1 MDIRERRILT
11 VTCYGHFLSHF
22 NVLVFPALVL
32 PLASRMHLDMSTVL
46 GISFWMYLLFGVTAL
61 PWGMLADRLGPRF
74 LFFLFYI
81 GSAVSALAAARYI
94 DSPNAL
100 ELSLAALG
108 LFSAIYHPIGL
119 GLISREVRQVSLA
132 MGYNGMFGNV
142 GLASAPL
149 LTGLINWAWGP
160 AGAYLLLGG
169 MHLLGAAMTILLP
182 ITLLSESPEEAP
194 PGEQENGN
202 LSGFLILLV
211 AMMLGGIAYRGATVV
226 MPAYFELKNQ
236 GVTHFFSMMMGSEI
250 PGNLVATFTTSLI
263 FFIGILGQYAGG
275 RIGNRFEPRY
285 AYLIFHAITVPAAFL
300 MGLFHDVPLL
310 LLVFIYTFFLIG
322 MQPIENTLVALFASK
337 RLHHSAFGT
346 KFVVT
351 FGVGS
356 LSVKMVEFVERNMG
370 IEATFP
376 ALGCVSVLLVGA
388 ILFLIH
394 HTSEKAKQP
403 AT

>member
-1 MDIRERRILT
+1 MDNREQRILT

-46 GISFWMYLLFGVTAL
+46 GISFWMYLLFGITSL

-74 LFFLFYI
+74 LLFLFYI
-81 GSAVSALAAARYI
+81 GSAVSAMAAARYVN
-94 DSPNAL
+94 SPSAL
-100 ELSLAALG
+100 TISLAALG
-108 LFSAIYHPIGL
+108 LFSGIYHPIAL
-119 GLISREVRQVSLA
+119 GMISREIRQVSLA

-149 LTGLINWAWGP
+149 LTGLINWIWGP

-169 MHLLGAAMTILLP
+169 MHVIGAAMTALLP
-182 ITLLSESPEEAP
+182 ITLLSETTEEAT
-194 PGEQENGN
+194 ETSENGN
-202 LSGFLILLV
+202 LSAFLILLV

-236 GVTHFFSMMMGSEI
+236 GVTHFFSMMIGREL

-285 AYLIFHAITVPAAFL
+285 SYLVFHAITVPAAFL

-310 LLVFIYTFFLIG
+310 ILVFIYTFFLIG
-322 MQPIENTLVALFASK
+322 MQPIENTLVALFAPK

-356 LSVKMVEFVERNMG
+356 FSVKMVEFVEKNIG

-376 ALGCVSVLLVGA
+376 VLGGVSVFLVGV
-388 ILFLIH
+388 ILYLIH
-394 HTSEKAKQP
+394 HTSKNPEQP
-403 AT
+403 AQ

>member
-1 MDIRERRILT
+1 M
-11 VTCYGHFLSHF
+11 
-22 NVLVFPALVL
+22 
-32 PLASRMHLDMSTVL
+32 
-46 GISFWMYLLFGVTAL
+46 
-61 PWGMLADRLGPRF
+61 
-74 LFFLFYI
+74 
-81 GSAVSALAAARYI
+81 AAARYVN
-94 DSPNAL
+94 SPSAL
-100 ELSLAALG
+100 TISLAALG
-108 LFSAIYHPIGL
+108 LFSGIYHPIAL
-119 GLISREVRQVSLA
+119 GMISREIRQVSLA

-149 LTGLINWAWGP
+149 LTGLINWIWGP

-169 MHLLGAAMTILLP
+169 MHVIGAAMTALLP
-182 ITLLSESPEEAP
+182 ITLLSETTEEAT
-194 PGEQENGN
+194 ETSENGN
-202 LSGFLILLV
+202 LSAFLILLV

-236 GVTHFFSMMMGSEI
+236 GVTHFFSMMIGREL

-263 FFIGILGQYAGG
+263 FFIGKLGQYAGG

-285 AYLIFHAITVPAAFL
+285 SYLVFHAITVPAAFL

-310 LLVFIYTFFLIG
+310 ILVFIYTFFLIG
-322 MQPIENTLVALFASK
+322 MQPIENTLVAHFAPK

-356 LSVKMVEFVERNMG
+356 FSVKMVEFVEKNIG

-376 ALGCVSVLLVGA
+376 VLGGVSVFLVGV
-388 ILFLIH
+388 ILYLIH
-394 HTSEKAKQP
+394 HTSKNPEQP
-403 AT
+403 AQ

>member
-1 MDIRERRILT
+1 MDSRERRILT

-32 PLASRMHLDMSTVL
+32 PLASRMHLDMATVL

-61 PWGMLADRLGPRF
+61 PWGMLADRLGPRI

-81 GSAVSALAAARYI
+81 GSGVSAVAAARYI

-100 ELSLAALG
+100 AISLAALG
-108 LFSAIYHPIGL
+108 LFSGIYHPTGL
-119 GLISREVRQVSLA
+119 GLISREVRQVSLG

-149 LTGLINWAWGP
+149 LTGIINWAWGP
-160 AGAYLLLGG
+160 AGAYLLLAG
-169 MHLLGAAMTILLP
+169 MHFLGAAMTILLP
-182 ITLLSESPEEAP
+182 ITLLSVGPKAPEN
-194 PGEQENGN
+194 QENGN
-202 LSGFLILLV
+202 LSAFFILLI

-236 GVTHFFSMMMGSEI
+236 AVTHFFSMMMGRKI

-263 FFIGILGQYAGG
+263 FLIGILGQYAGG

-285 AYLIFHAITVPAAFL
+285 SYLVFHAITVPAAFL
-300 MGLFHDVPLL
+300 IGLFQNVPLL
-310 LLVFIYTFFLIG
+310 ILVFIYTFFLIG
-322 MQPIENTLVALFASK
+322 MQPIENTLVALFAPR

-351 FGVGS
+351 FGIGS
-356 LSVKMVEFVERNMG
+356 FSVKMVEFVERNMG
-370 IEATFP
+370 IGAIFP
-376 ALGCVSVLLVGA
+376 VLGCVSTLLVCV
-388 ILFLIH
+388 ILFLIYY
-394 HTSEKAKQP
+394 TSKRAKQC
-403 AT
+403 

>member
-1 MDIRERRILT
+1 MDNREQRILT

-46 GISFWMYLLFGVTAL
+46 GISFWMYLLFGITSL

-74 LFFLFYI
+74 LLFLFYI
-81 GSAVSALAAARYI
+81 GSAVSAMAAARYVN
-94 DSPNAL
+94 SPSAL
-100 ELSLAALG
+100 TISLAALG
-108 LFSAIYHPIGL
+108 LFSGIYHPIAL
-119 GLISREVRQVSLA
+119 GMISREIRQVSLA

-149 LTGLINWAWGP
+149 LTGLINWIWGP

-169 MHLLGAAMTILLP
+169 MHVIGAAMTALLT
-182 ITLLSESPEEAP
+182 ITLLSETTEEAT
-194 PGEQENGN
+194 ETSENGN
-202 LSGFLILLV
+202 LSAFLILLV

-236 GVTHFFSMMMGSEI
+236 GVTHFFSMMIGREL

-285 AYLIFHAITVPAAFL
+285 SYLVFHAITVPAAFL

-310 LLVFIYTFFLIG
+310 ILVFIYTFFLIG
-322 MQPIENTLVALFASK
+322 MQPIENTLVALFAPK

-356 LSVKMVEFVERNMG
+356 FSVKMVEFVEKNIG

-376 ALGCVSVLLVGA
+376 VLGGVSVFLVGV
-388 ILFLIH
+388 ILYLIH
-394 HTSEKAKQP
+394 HTSKNPEQP
-403 AT
+403 AQ

>member
-1 MDIRERRILT
+1 MNSHERTILT

-32 PLASRMHLDMSTVL
+32 PLTTRLHLDMATVL
-46 GISFWMYLLFGVTAL
+46 GISFWMYLLFGFTAL
-61 PWGMLADRLGPRF
+61 PWGILADRLGPRF
-74 LFFLFYI
+74 LFILFYI
-81 GSAVSALAAARYI
+81 GSGCSAIASAIYI
-94 DSPNAL
+94 DSPTGL
-100 ELSLAALG
+100 TISLAALG
-108 LFSAIYHPIGL
+108 LFSGIYHPIGL

-160 AGAYLLLGG
+160 AGAYFLLGG
-169 MHLLGAAMTILLP
+169 FHLIGAAMAVLIP
-182 ITLLSESPEEAP
+182 ITLLSDSTGKVPEKEK
-194 PGEQENGN
+194 NGN
-202 LSGFLILLV
+202 LSAFLILLA

-236 GVTHFFSMMMGSEI
+236 GVTHLFSMMMGREI
-250 PGNLVATFTTSLI
+250 PGNLVATFSTSLI
-263 FFIGILGQYAGG
+263 FFIGIMGQYVGG
-275 RIGNRFEPRY
+275 RVGNRFEPRIS
-285 AYLIFHAITVPAAFL
+285 YLIFHAITVPAAFL
-300 MGLFHDVPLL
+300 MAFFHDIPLL
-310 LLVFIYTFFLIG
+310 ILVFLYTFFLIG
-322 MQPIENTLVALFASK
+322 MQPIENTLVALFAPR

-356 LSVKMVEFVERNMG
+356 LSVKMVEFVERHMG

-376 ALGCVSVLLVGA
+376 VLGCVSMLLVGV
-388 ILFLIH
+388 ILYLIY
-394 HTSEKAKQP
+394 HTSKKVP
-403 AT
+403 AHQ